1 MLGAFLQA
9 STLQGQL
16 ICNPP
21 GSCDCG
27 KETAS
32 PNLTVTRPLKLTGSL
47 KDPSGEPIRYKG
59 SSIQV
64 RNATDEK
71 VVSSSGLDGEGRFDL
86 GIVPVGEFRLVA
98 FWVDEG
104 KIRRLPLFDQPGAS
118 NKLRRERMSFED
130 RAGDP
135 WHGSKI

>member
-1 MLGAFLQA
+1 LWEGDGFSELDRHEAIEADRQPEASVRRTNSLQRIINTGA
-9 STLQGQL
+9 
-16 ICNPP
+16 
-21 GSCDCG
+21 
-27 KETAS
+27 
-32 PNLTVTRPLKLTGSL
+32 
-47 KDPSGEPIRYKG
+47 
-59 SSIQV
+59 
-64 RNATDEK
+64 NATDEK
-71 VVSSSGLDGEGRFDL
+71 VISSSGLDGEGRFDL